1 MSNANWRHFDFWLL
15 GAVAILTIIGV
26 AMINST
32 IAGNIDVAN
41 NAQRQLTFAVI
52 GFVFVFI
59 VAAIDYHLW
68 SSVSTTVYWAT
79 FAMLVV
85 LNVVAAAVFGSA
97 RWFKTALVNIQPS
110 ELAKIVLILTVSNY
124 FARNMKNM
132 HQFRYAFNSLL
143 MAFGLVI
150 WVLIQPNMS
159 TSILMMVIWFALWW
173 ASGLYF
179 KHFLAFVGIGIA
191 LILVIIPLFPVL
203 QEAKVINDYQIK
215 RIQTFLAPE
224 AEGGTYGDTYNI
236 QQAQISI
243 GSGGLLGQGYGQG
256 PQVQLRFLKVRW
268 SDFIFSAMAHEFGF
282 VGSLVMMGL
291 QLFIVYRCLR
301 AARKAADTYGG
312 LICYGVATLLA
323 FQAMVN
329 IGVNLK
335 LLPATGLPLP
345 FISYGGSSLLSLL
358 LGIGLVESVML
369 RHKSLEF

>member
-173 ASGLYF
+173 ASGMYF

-243 GSGGLLGQGYGQG
+243 GSGGLLGQGWSRPSGAATFPEGALVRFYFFGDGSRIWICWFAGDDGPAVVHRVSLSACG
-256 PQVQLRFLKVRW
+256 PQSRRHLWWADLLWRGNPVG
-268 SDFIFSAMAHEFGF
+268 FSGD
-282 VGSLVMMGL
+282 G
-291 QLFIVYRCLR
+291 
-301 AARKAADTYGG
+301 
-312 LICYGVATLLA
+312 
-323 FQAMVN
+323 
-329 IGVNLK
+329 
-335 LLPATGLPLP
+335 
-345 FISYGGSSLLSLL
+345 
-358 LGIGLVESVML
+358 
-369 RHKSLEF
+369 